1 MDNPPSGNW
10 LLQALHADELD
21 TIFGVSSLRELRAGG
36 VVHQPNVAITEVF
49 FPVTAVF
56 SNVMAMLSGALV
68 EVGTVGWEGLSP
80 IQGIL
85 GGDSQPWETVCQI
98 KGIAYSMPMDVFA
111 AKMRE
116 ESEFVRRVKSF
127 GNANYAIMGQS
138 IACNR
143 LHSIAQRCARWL
155 LMTGD
160 RARSEEFSLTQEFLA
175 VLLGVHRPAVTTAAL
190 ALQDAGCIKYRHGRI
205 AITNR
210 QSLESQSCECYRVTA
225 DQLKR
230 LTVASA

>member
-10 LLQALHADELD
+10 LLQSLQANELD
-21 TIFGVSSLRELRAGG
+21 TIFGVSSLKELRVGS
-36 VVHQPNVAITEVF
+36 VVHQPNVAISEVF
-49 FPVTAVF
+49 FPVTAVL

-68 EVGTVGWEGLSP
+68 EVGTIGWEGMTP
-80 IQGIL
+80 IQAIL
-85 GGDSQPWETVCQI
+85 GNDTQPWETVCQI
-98 KGIAYSMPMDVFA
+98 KGIAYCMSMDTFA
-111 AKMRE
+111 AKMRDDA
-116 ESEFVRRVKSF
+116 EFTRRVKCF
-127 GNANYAIMGQS
+127 GDANYAIMGQS

-160 RARSEEFSLTQEFLA
+160 RARSDEFSLTQEFLA
-175 VLLGVHRPAVTTAAL
+175 VMLGVHRPAVTTAAL

-210 QSLESQSCECYRVTA
+210 PMLETQSCECYRVTA

-230 LTVASA
+230 LTMASA